1 VGNRF
6 AIHKKGNTN
15 SLTEDFMTSSTTQ
28 RFALAIGLAILL
40 AAAAASAQDKAEVF
54 GGFQYFRPDGGP
66 NMNGWNGAVTGN
78 INKYFGITGDFSG
91 TYGSGLSFYTYTFGP
106 KLTANLG
113 AAKPFVHV
121 LVGGARISGGGGSDT
136 GFDTMV
142 GGGLD
147 VGHGHLA
154 FRVIQ
159 ADWMLTRFS
168 LFTNT
173 RNFRASTG
181 LVLRF

>member
-1 VGNRF
+1 
-6 AIHKKGNTN
+6 
-15 SLTEDFMTSSTTQ
+15 MTQ

-40 AAAAASAQDKAEVF
+40 VAAAAQAQNKAEVF
-54 GGFQYFRPDGGP
+54 GGYQYFRPDGGP
-66 NMNGWNGAVTGN
+66 NLNGWNGALTGN
-78 INKYFGITGDFSG
+78 ISKNFGITADFSG
-91 TYGSGLSFYTYTFGP
+91 TYGSGLSFYSYTFGP

-121 LVGGARISGGGGSDT
+121 LLGGARVSGGGVSDT
-136 GFDTMV
+136 GFDMMA

-147 VGHGHLA
+147 LGHGHLA

-159 ADWMLTRFS
+159 ADWMLTRFALS
-168 LFTNT
+168 TDKK
-173 RNFRASTG
+173 NFRASTG

>member
-1 VGNRF
+1 MSHRF
-6 AIHKKGNTN
+6 AV
-15 SLTEDFMTSSTTQ
+15 
-28 RFALAIGLAILL
+28 AIGLGVLL
-40 AAAAASAQDKAEVF
+40 IAATARAQDKAEVF
-54 GGFQYFRPDGGP
+54 GGYQYFRPDGGP

-78 INKYFGITGDFSG
+78 INKNFGITADFSG
-91 TYGSGLSFYTYTFGP
+91 SYGSGLSFLTYTFGP

-121 LVGGARISGGGGSDT
+121 LVGGARIGGGGASTT

-147 VGHGHLA
+147 VGHGHIA

-168 LFTNT
+168 GYSDKK
-173 RNFRASTG
+173 NFRASTG

>member
-1 VGNRF
+1 
-6 AIHKKGNTN
+6 
-15 SLTEDFMTSSTTQ
+15 MTQ

-54 GGFQYFRPDGGP
+54 GGFQFTRPDAGP
-66 NMNGWNGAVTGN
+66 NLNGWNGALTGN
-78 INKYFGITGDFSG
+78 VNKNFGITADFSG
-91 TYGSGLSFYTYTFGP
+91 SYGSGLSFYTYNFGP

-121 LVGGARISGGGGSDT
+121 LLGGARISGGGAST
-136 GFDTMV
+136 SGFDTMV

-147 VGHGHLA
+147 VGHGHFA

-159 ADWMLTRFS
+159 ADWMLTRFDG
-168 LFTNT
+168 FTNK

>member
-1 VGNRF
+1 MSHRIFRLAAGF
-6 AIHKKGNTN
+6 AV
-15 SLTEDFMTSSTTQ
+15 LM
-28 RFALAIGLAILL
+28 LAISLAPTIMQ
-40 AAAAASAQDKAEVF
+40 SQDKAEVF

-78 INKYFGITGDFSG
+78 FNKHFGITGDFSG
-91 TYGSGLSFYTYTFGP
+91 TYGSGLHFYTYTFGP

-121 LVGGARISGGGGSDT
+121 LLGGARISGGGASDT
-136 GFDTMV
+136 GFDMMA

-159 ADWMLTRFS
+159 ADWMLTRFA
-168 LFTNT
+168 LFTDKK
-173 RNFRASTG
+173 NFRASTG

>member
-1 VGNRF
+1 M
-6 AIHKKGNTN
+6 H
-15 SLTEDFMTSSTTQ
+15 
-28 RFALAIGLAILL
+28 RFALALGLGILL
-40 AAAAASAQDKAEVF
+40 FAAAVQAQDRAEVF
-54 GGFQYFRPDGGP
+54 GGYQYFRPDGGP
-66 NMNGWNGAVTGN
+66 NMNGWNGALTGN
-78 INKYFGITGDFSG
+78 FNKNFGITADFSG

-106 KLTANLG
+106 KVTANLPVI
-113 AAKPFVHV
+113 KPFVHA
-121 LVGGARISGGGGSDT
+121 LFGAARLSGGGASTT

-168 LFTNT
+168 GFTNKN
-173 RNFRASTG
+173 NFRASTG